1 MRPVPLRL
9 VYGGET
15 MTDRIEDRDWYVE
28 HMKRTMDWIGGK
40 LREAE
45 EEAAKDPT
53 VRKRGYDVGIYVEG
67 RWLQQL
73 IAEAVG
79 HYQMIERLQRDLARL
94 SLVDYG
100 DSLLNRAVPQS
111 FVIPTEK
118 K

>member
-1 MRPVPLRL
+1 
-9 VYGGET
+9 
-15 MTDRIEDRDWYVE
+15 MTDRLNIEDRDWYVE
-28 HMKRTMDWIGGK
+28 HMRRTMDWIGEK
-40 LREAE
+40 IEQAQ

-53 VRKRGYDVGIYVEG
+53 VRKRGYDVGFYVEG

-73 IAEAVG
+73 IAESVG

-94 SLVDYG
+94 SLVNYG
-100 DSLLNRAVPQS
+100 DSLLNSLLNRAVPQP

>member
-1 MRPVPLRL
+1 MI
-9 VYGGET
+9 
-15 MTDRIEDRDWYVE
+15 DRIEDRDWYVE
-28 HMKRTMDWIGGK
+28 HMRRTMDWIE
-40 LREAE
+40 RELEQAE
-45 EEAAKDPT
+45 EETAKDPT

-73 IAEAVG
+73 IAESVG

-94 SLVDYG
+94 SLVNYG

-118 K
+118 KDG